1 MASISAF
8 DKLNPAPQLQPLDW
22 GFLAKAKEL
31 QDNRQGKLIDLLG
44 DASSKLPVQG
54 GYATQK
60 VADEYNK
67 HIYQTMETFRD
78 RIMKG
83 ENSMKVYG
91 DLRAVA
97 AKIQTDPIY
106 QTIVADRAEKER
118 VDKDLQD
125 PLFEQAI
132 QDYYNPN
139 EGFGQISAEDIKAGW
154 TPALHYKS
162 IKPSNDFEQYSPIYK
177 QIISSKTR
185 QYDDINF
192 EKFYDDKGN
201 YVVRSTTTGK
211 DVETITPE
219 QVFEIG
225 KRMAYNPD
233 SGFMNLPN
241 NQYRTAKMYREASG
255 MTENNIS
262 PELAGAEA
270 FRDNYVGY
278 FRRELEIQPKVS
290 QSIVKDGSGSGSG
303 KKDADQITQPN
314 PIINAFETA
323 DSQGS
328 ATVTDMHALSRIA
341 GGHKPDEE
349 GTFKLSLTGSPTIMQ
364 FGSKND
370 PTQKQDLTKL
380 NLYTRYKNIV
390 EEAVSNH
397 AKITKEALN
406 NLPNSTITKF
416 IYKIVSDP
424 SVGDITKNKEL
435 MTILEEGRQQGI
447 ELTDPNT
454 KIDMET
460 LASTPQL
467 ALANDLSVGL
477 QNAKGTVNFRPNRE
491 NNLGTTDAGD
501 FTVDGNAEVPASQ
514 LINILGPKDAKL
526 GETRL
531 EEAIKLGLV
540 TLVNSRKTVGTNG
553 GVALEPVYEVPI
565 SKIVD
570 PDVVAITDD
579 YFRYNSNNE
588 SAKEVG
594 PQVQRAE
601 SWTQGFKQTKDL
613 MNQVRPYFKDPR
625 KHLELKGTLSN
636 TVFNITDITAKAV
649 FETALREAD
658 SRYES
663 GDKATALKITAQ
675 LYAAINEQLKK
686 EGKAPLKLK

>member
-106 QTIVADRAEKER
+106 QKIAEDRAEKER

-125 PLFEQAI
+125 PLFDQAI
-132 QDYYNPN
+132 QDFYDP
-139 EGFGQISAEDIKAGW
+139 EKGFYQVTADDIKAGW
-154 TPALHYKS
+154 TPPIHYRS
-162 IKPSNDFEQYSPIYK
+162 VKPSNDFEQYSPIYK

-185 QYDDINF
+185 QYDDVNF

-211 DVETITPE
+211 EVEKITAE
-219 QVFEIG
+219 EVFEIG

-278 FRRELEIQPKVS
+278 FRRELEIQPKVTS
-290 QSIVKDGSGSGSG
+290 STIKDNSGSGSG
-303 KKDADQITQPN
+303 KDANQIIQPN

-328 ATVTDMHALSRIA
+328 ATISDIDALSKIA
-341 GGHKPDEE
+341 GGAKPDREA
-349 GTFKLSLTGSPTIMQ
+349 GTFKLSLSGSPTIMQ
-364 FGSKND
+364 FGANAD
-370 PTQKQDLTKL
+370 PAQKQDLTRL
-380 NLYTRYKNIV
+380 NLYTRYKNAV

-435 MTILEEGRQQGI
+435 MSVLDEGRQLGI
-447 ELTDPNT
+447 DLSDPNI
-454 KIDMET
+454 KAEMEA
-460 LASTPQL
+460 LSSTPEL
-467 ALANDLSVGL
+467 ALANDLSIGL

-491 NNLGTTDAGD
+491 NNLGTTDSGD
-501 FTVDGNAEVPASQ
+501 FTADGTAEVPASQ
-514 LINILGPKDAKL
+514 LVNILGGGTTGTD
-526 GETRL
+526 RL
-531 EEAIKLGLV
+531 QEAIDLGLIFP
-540 TLVNSRKTVGTNG
+540 TENKRSTGEQGNTI
-553 GVALEPVYEVPI
+553 LEPVYEVPI
-565 SKIVD
+565 SKIVN
-570 PDVVAITDD
+570 PDVVAVTDD
-579 YFRYNSNNE
+579 YFRYNTNNE

-594 PQVQRAE
+594 PQVSRAE
-601 SWTQGFKQTKDL
+601 SWNQEFKQTKVL
-613 MNQVRPYFKDPR
+613 MNQVRPYFKDPL
-625 KHLELKGTLSN
+625 KHLELKGTLES
-636 TVFNITDITAKAV
+636 TVYNITDITAKSM

-658 SRYES
+658 ARYEA
-663 GDKATALKITAQ
+663 GEKTTALKITAQ
-675 LYAAINEQLKK
+675 LYAAINDQLKK
-686 EGKAPLKLK
+686 EGKSPLKLK

>member
-97 AKIQTDPIY
+97 AKIQNDPVY
-106 QTIVADRAEKER
+106 QTIAADKSLKPE
-118 VDKDLQD
+118 VDKDLRD
-125 PLFEQAI
+125 PLFDQAI
-132 QDYYNPN
+132 QDFYDP
-139 EGFGQISAEDIKAGW
+139 EKGFYQVTADDIKAGW
-154 TPALHYKS
+154 TPPIHYRS
-162 IKPSNDFEQYSPIYK
+162 VKPSNDFEQYSPIYK

-185 QYDDINF
+185 QYDDVNF

-211 DVETITPE
+211 EVEKITPD

-241 NQYRTAKMYREASG
+241 NQYRTAKIYREASG

-278 FRRELEIQPKVS
+278 FRRELEIQPKVTS
-290 QSIVKDGSGSGSG
+290 STIKDNSGSGSG
-303 KKDADQITQPN
+303 KDANQIIQPN

-323 DSQGS
+323 DAQGS
-328 ATVTDMHALSRIA
+328 ATISDINALAKIV
-341 GGHKPDEE
+341 GGAKPNEE
-349 GTFKLSLTGSPTIMQ
+349 GTFKLSLSGSPTIMQ
-364 FGSKND
+364 FGSNAD
-370 PTQKQDLTKL
+370 PAQKQDLTRL
-380 NLYTRYKNIV
+380 NLYTRYKNAV
-390 EEAVSNH
+390 EKAVSNH

-424 SVGDITKNKEL
+424 SVGDMTKIKEL
-435 MTILEEGRQQGI
+435 MSVFEEG
-447 ELTDPNT
+447 
-454 KIDMET
+454 
-460 LASTPQL
+460 
-467 ALANDLSVGL
+467 
-477 QNAKGTVNFRPNRE
+477 
-491 NNLGTTDAGD
+491 
-501 FTVDGNAEVPASQ
+501 SQ
-514 LINILGPKDAKL
+514 L
-526 GETRL
+526 
-531 EEAIKLGLV
+531 
-540 TLVNSRKTVGTNG
+540 
-553 GVALEPVYEVPI
+553 
-565 SKIVD
+565 
-570 PDVVAITDD
+570 
-579 YFRYNSNNE
+579 
-588 SAKEVG
+588 
-594 PQVQRAE
+594 
-601 SWTQGFKQTKDL
+601 
-613 MNQVRPYFKDPR
+613 
-625 KHLELKGTLSN
+625 
-636 TVFNITDITAKAV
+636 
-649 FETALREAD
+649 
-658 SRYES
+658 
-663 GDKATALKITAQ
+663 
-675 LYAAINEQLKK
+675 
-686 EGKAPLKLK
+686 